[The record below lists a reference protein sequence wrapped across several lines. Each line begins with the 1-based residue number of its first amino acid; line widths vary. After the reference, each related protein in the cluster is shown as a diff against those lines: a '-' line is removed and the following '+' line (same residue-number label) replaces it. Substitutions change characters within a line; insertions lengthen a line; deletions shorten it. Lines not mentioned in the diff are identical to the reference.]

1 MVSVLLAGED
11 DVITKFDRGLDF
23 FPYSLRKVDLKHANW
38 NKPCMIKPTL
48 PNPWLASKNA
58 QRKKIRESILSNG
71 CPLEWQ
77 RFCQKLLHFG
87 PFCISLNFEVSQF
100 WKVELIRDFFIY
112 FSTFLFS
119 APCVGGVSFVVEKL
133 KSGESLKAV
142 WLSGGGVRFIFW
154 WSRVEAL
161 HLTVFLSRPKFNS
174 FAMCC
179 I

>member
-1 MVSVLLAGED
+1 MQTETNLVWSNLH
-11 DVITKFDRGLDF
+11 
-23 FPYSLRKVDLKHANW
+23 S
-38 NKPCMIKPTL
+38 PTHDWL
-48 PNPWLASKNA
+48 PKNA

-112 FSTFLFS
+112 FSTFFFFS
-119 APCVGGVSFVVEKL
+119 TVCWGRVLCRREAKKWWVIEGRVAEWS
-133 KSGESLKAV
+133 
-142 WLSGGGVRFIFW
+142 GGVRFIFW
-154 WSRVEAL
+154 WSRVQAL
-161 HLTVFLSRPKFNS
+161 HLTVLLSRPKFNS

>member
-1 MVSVLLAGED
+1 MQTETNLVWSNLH
-11 DVITKFDRGLDF
+11 
-23 FPYSLRKVDLKHANW
+23 S
-38 NKPCMIKPTL
+38 PTHDWL
-48 PNPWLASKNA
+48 PKNA

-112 FSTFLFS
+112 FSTFFFS
-119 APCVGGVSFVVEKL
+119 APCVGGVSFVAEKL

-142 WLSGGGVRFIFW
+142 WLSGQVALDSFSDDPAFKPSTLLCFLVVLSSTPSPRAVYSQLVCLCLVRIFKT
-154 WSRVEAL
+154 L
-161 HLTVFLSRPKFNS
+161 FF
-174 FAMCC
+174 F
-179 I
+179 

>member
-1 MVSVLLAGED
+1 MQTETNLVWSNLH
-11 DVITKFDRGLDF
+11 
-23 FPYSLRKVDLKHANW
+23 S
-38 NKPCMIKPTL
+38 PTHDWL
-48 PNPWLASKNA
+48 PKNA

-119 APCVGGVSFVVEKL
+119 VPCVGGVSFVVEKL

-154 WSRVEAL
+154 WSRVQAL
-161 HLTVFLSRPKFNS
+161 HLTVLPSRPKFNS